1 MAGPFEGLKV
11 VEFGRFIAVP
21 FCAQL
26 LADGGADVVKV
37 EPITGDE
44 SRRNGPII
52 EGEGRQFINKN
63 RGKRSLSV
71 NLSDETV
78 REAVKTLVHRADIV
92 LANFRPGLA
101 EGFGLD
107 YDSVSA
113 ANPRVIYAENTGY
126 GLKGPLAN
134 APGIDMSLQAYSG
147 MAQFHP
153 DGPVPQP
160 NPFIDYGA
168 ALLMAWGVSTA
179 LYHRE
184 RSGSGQKLDVALL
197 QAALVLQNN
206 TVQHID
212 AVDGGRIE
220 FVEYLKTAFAEG
232 ATWAE
237 VLERRADMRALAMMR
252 AYYGFHR
259 TSDGTIAIGG
269 GSLAIRQRIVKV
281 LGLVDRW
288 VTEPGWLPED
298 GPLHAEE
305 VLAQLSSRIA
315 SKPTAHWM
323 TQFTRAGVPASPV
336 RMPEQLIDDEQVWA
350 NDFLVRLEHE
360 LLGGYTVTAPPVKF
374 SETPL
379 VANAPS
385 PVLGKHTREVLREA
399 GLDDAAVDALVEA
412 GAAREPAP

>member
-1 MAGPFEGLKV
+1 MAGPFEGLRV

-21 FCAQL
+21 YCAQL
-26 LADGGADVVKV
+26 LRDGGADVVKV

-44 SRRNGPII
+44 SRRNGQII
-52 EGEGRQFINKN
+52 EGEGRQFVNKN
-63 RGKRSLSV
+63 RGKRSLAV
-71 NLSDETV
+71 NLSDEAV
-78 REAVKTLVHRADIV
+78 RDAVKTLVHRADIV

-113 ANPRVIYAENTGY
+113 VNPRVIYAQNTGY

-134 APGIDMSLQAYSG
+134 DPGIDMSLQAYSG
-147 MAQFHP
+147 IAQFHA

-160 NPFIDYGA
+160 NPLVDYGA

-184 RSGSGQKLDVALL
+184 RSGVGQKLDIALL

-206 TVQHID
+206 NIQHID
-212 AVDGGRIE
+212 AVDGDRIE

-232 ATWAE
+232 KTWAE
-237 VLERRADMRALAMMR
+237 VLERRASGNAFAMMR

-269 GSLAIRQRIVKV
+269 GSLGIRQRIAEV
-281 LGLVDRW
+281 LGLEDRW
-288 VTEPGWLPED
+288 VTEPGWLPDD
-298 GPLHAEE
+298 GPAHAEY
-305 VLAQLSSRIA
+305 VLDQVSSIIA
-315 SKPTAHWM
+315 TKTTAEWM
-323 TQFTRAGVPASPV
+323 VELHEAGIPVSPV
-336 RMPEQLIDDEQVWA
+336 RMREQLIDDEQVLA
-350 NDFLVRLEHE
+350 NDFVVRLEHE

-379 VANAPS
+379 TANDPS
-385 PVLGKHTREVLREA
+385 PVLGKHTREILIEA
-399 GLDDAAVDALVEA
+399 GLDHAAIDELIAT
-412 GAAREPAP
+412 GSAREPS